1 MAVSLFLSFRYK
13 FWFSASLLQD
23 FLSVCDGSGT
33 GQEKRFYWPADLL
46 YFPESGDVG
55 SGLPV
60 AGFSCFAFA
69 SFSISAALGFGG
81 GTLASRSSSHFSLPS
96 HSGSSAGG
104 SGTISLI
111 SGTVGLA

>member
-1 MAVSLFLSFRYK
+1 MTTDSDVIII
-13 FWFSASLLQD
+13 
-23 FLSVCDGSGT
+23 GSG
-33 GQEKRFYWPADLL
+33 
-46 YFPESGDVG
+46 
-55 SGLPV
+55 
-60 AGFSCFAFA
+60 
-69 SFSISAALGFGG
+69 IGG

>member
-1 MAVSLFLSFRYK
+1 LV
-13 FWFSASLLQD
+13 SASLLQD

-33 GQEKRFYWPADLL
+33 GQENAFYWPADLL
-46 YFPESGDVG
+46 FFPESGDVG

-81 GTLASRSSSHFSLPS
+81 GILASRSSSHFSLPS